1 MKHYSIVRYFLQ
13 PLNVI
18 FKKMKKSKLFF
29 KKGLT
34 FSNRFAIITLVPSN
48 IWGYSSAGR
57 ALEWHSRGQRF
68 DPAYLHHRSLG
79 NHWFSRLFAV
89 SWYFY
94 FARYFSDQSFDQ
106 NYEMSKKSNLFQE
119 VGGSFLTSRFFHPT
133 LGNCTTLQAPS
144 VGLSGSVVSEVKAL
158 LNLAMASWR
167 MLSCTWR

>member
-1 MKHYSIVRYFLQ
+1 MLTSAVPCVILQ
-13 PLNVI
+13 
-18 FKKMKKSKLFF
+18 KSVA
-29 KKGLT
+29 T
-34 FSNRFAIITLVPSN
+34 
-48 IWGYSSAGR
+48 WGYSSAGR

-68 DPAYLHHRSLG
+68 DPAYLHHRSLE
-79 NHWFSRLFAV
+79 NHWFSRLFAIRR
-89 SWYFY
+89 YFY

-158 LNLAMASWR
+158 LNLAMAS
-167 MLSCTWR
+167 

>member
-1 MKHYSIVRYFLQ
+1 MKISVDNRCALCYIIHCSEPIG
-13 PLNVI
+13 LN
-18 FKKMKKSKLFF
+18 
-29 KKGLT
+29 T
-34 FSNRFAIITLVPSN
+34 
-48 IWGYSSAGR
+48 WGYSSAGR

-68 DPAYLHHRSLG
+68 DPAYLHHRSLE

-89 SWYFY
+89 LRYFY

-144 VGLSGSVVSEVKAL
+144 VGLSGSVGSEVKAL
-158 LNLAMASWR
+158 LNLEMAS
-167 MLSCTWR
+167 